1 MSDSDNNALKAA
13 EKRLV
18 PLRNRIDEIDE
29 ELQRLI
35 GERANIAHEVAAVK
49 RSFGEV
55 GNFYRPGREAE
66 ILARVAERNAAAG
79 SPLPTEDMTRLIRE
93 VMSACL
99 AAESPLTVAY
109 LGPEGTYTNAASVK
123 HFGHFAHLR
132 PLTNLNDV
140 FREVEAGA
148 AHCGVV
154 PIENS
159 TEGVVNY
166 TLDLVARSPL
176 SICGEIRLRVHHCL
190 LSKSDNLS
198 DIGIVYAHAQAI
210 AQCREWLDAN
220 MPGIPRAAVSSN
232 AEAARR
238 AASEPHAAAVAGRA
252 AGELYGLNELRANI
266 EDEPNN
272 TTRFLVIGNQE
283 VPASS
288 YDMTSLML
296 AAPNKPG
303 ALHRL
308 IEPFA
313 KHGVS
318 MTRVESRPS
327 RREAWDYNFFV
338 DIEGHRDD
346 ERVQSA
352 MSEVEEFATV
362 FRILGS
368 YPRAVW

>member
-1 MSDSDNNALKAA
+1 MSDNDALRAA
-13 EKRLV
+13 EKRLS
-18 PLRNRIDEIDE
+18 PMRNRIDEIDA
-29 ELQRLI
+29 ELQRLV
-35 GERANIAHEVAAVK
+35 GERANVAHEVAAVK
-49 RSFGEV
+49 RSFGET

-66 ILARVAERNAAAG
+66 ILARVAERNIAAG
-79 SPLPTEDMTRLIRE
+79 APLPTEDMTRIIRE
-93 VMSACL
+93 IMSACL
-99 AAESPLTVAY
+99 AAESPLSVAY
-109 LGPEGTYTNAASVK
+109 LGPEGTYTNAAAVK
-123 HFGHFAHLR
+123 HFGHFAQLQ
-132 PLTNLNDV
+132 PLTNLNEV

-176 SICGEIRLRVHHCL
+176 SICGEIRMRVHHCL
-190 LSKSDNLS
+190 LSASEQLS
-198 DIGIVYAHAQAI
+198 DIGIIYAHAQAI

-220 MPGIPRAAVSSN
+220 LPGIPRAAVSSN

-252 AGELYGLNELRANI
+252 AGELYGLNELRSNI

-272 TTRFLVIGNQE
+272 TTRFLVVGDQE
-283 VPASS
+283 VPKSGF
-288 YDMTSLML
+288 DMTSLML

-313 KHGVS
+313 RHNVS

-346 ERVQSA
+346 EAVKTA
-352 MSEVEEFATV
+352 MAEVESHATL